1 MRKIIVSLLI
11 LGILAGSIIV
21 AANTDPIINALGVG
35 ITLIKSIVYTAS
47 DTLLVSFTLIRETIA
62 PVTDTLLVSF
72 TLIKEIIAPVTD
84 TLIVGFTLI
93 KEGITITF
101 DAVGV
106 GITLIKSGIVAA
118 FDSIVGVFV
127 LEKEVVIPSTTTACN
142 PYSPNPPNG
151 VSNILITTNLSWQCD
166 SEGVNFDIYF
176 GVCGYEP
183 PIKVVSN
190 QSSKVYT
197 PVLQPDTCYCW
208 RVISHGTNSTSMSG
222 NYWQFSTLGT
232 VELFSKDYIG
242 VWENYSMYNK
252 REEGCYQGE
261 SINMSGLMSAI
272 PAFYIGAVG
281 SIFWLFMFGLPFVAI
296 WIKSESVII
305 PTILG
310 FLISGSMFFFLPIEY
325 QGAAQILFYISLAGL
340 LFSFFKSRY

>member
-1 MRKIIVSLLI
+1 MNKRLLI
-11 LGILAGSIIV
+11 IAAVSVFLVCILAAG
-21 AANTDPIINALGVG
+21 A
-35 ITLIKSIVYTAS
+35 
-47 DTLLVSFTLIRETIA
+47 
-62 PVTDTLLVSF
+62 VTDNLG
-72 TLIKEIIAPVTD
+72 
-84 TLIVGFTLI
+84 VGFTLI
-93 KEGITITF
+93 KSGVSYATDGLTTTFILIKSVAASVTDGIV
-101 DAVGV
+101 VGF
-106 GITLIKSGIVAA
+106 TLIKSGISTAI
-118 FDSIVGVFV
+118 DSIVGVFV
-127 LEKEVVIPSTTTACN
+127 LEKEAVIPPTTTACN

-151 VSNILITTNLSWQCD
+151 VSNIPITTNLIWQCD

-183 PIKVVSN
+183 PTKVVSN

-197 PVLQPDTCYCW
+197 PVLQPGACYCW
-208 RVISHGTNSTSMSG
+208 RIISHGTNSTSMSS

-232 VELFSKDYIG
+232 VELFSKDYVG

-261 SINMSGLMSAI
+261 SINMSGLTSAI
-272 PAFYIGAVG
+272 PAFYTGAVG
-281 SIFWLFMFGLPFVAI
+281 SLFWLFMFGLPFVAI

-310 FLISGSMFFFLPIEY
+310 FMISGSMFFFLPIEY